1 MQPRNAGFLVTHTP
15 FMALHPMVTVTYLP
29 LFVTIL
35 FRGMPGMWK
44 SRHRLVLCWL
54 VVLQALFPGR
64 KTLAELARWSPASIT
79 VWRLRR
85 VLKAAYWDVHLLVEW
100 WAQEALNTL
109 PPPKDGR
116 LYVVGD
122 GSEKP
127 KRGTQNPLAQKGR
140 KSEHHPWFFGIR
152 FALLIANWDVYRLPV
167 AFRLIR
173 PKSHPEYRTENAL
186 FREMVGSFVPPTWA
200 KRIIVE
206 GDAAYGSQEN
216 MQMVLKRDAD
226 DPARRWGFVFAI
238 ARTWKTVEDKAIK
251 DLVTHLPRKYYQRIR
266 VPRLPG
272 MQGCKT
278 FWVYSTHLCLR
289 HIGDVTVVLSKR
301 GRNLGPKQTKILVT
315 NLDEWIPRQ
324 VVGAYQRRWPVE
336 QINRELKTDLGL
348 GEHQVSKDERRIEK
362 SFGIAVLAYLLL
374 IRACHQEM
382 IPGKSWS
389 VSQLQHA
396 FRLRVITNQVEHNVK
411 TKLTKARK
419 VA

>member
-1 MQPRNAGFLVTHTP
+1 MVTHTLCTVW
-15 FMALHPMVTVTYLP
+15 FAMITVTYLP

-35 FRGMPGMWK
+35 FRGMLGIWK
-44 SRHRLVLCWL
+44 SRHRLILCWL
-54 VVLQALFPGR
+54 VFMQALYPGR
-64 KTLAELARWSPASIT
+64 KTLEELARWTPAQIT
-79 VWRLRR
+79 VWRFRR
-85 VLKAAYWDVHLLVEW
+85 LLKASYWNIHVLVEW
-100 WAQEALNTL
+100 WVQEALNTL
-109 PPPKDGR
+109 PPPKDGT
-116 LYVVGD
+116 LFLVGD

-152 FALLIANWDVYRLPV
+152 FALLIVNWDVYRFPV

-173 PKSHPEYRTENAL
+173 PKSHPAYQSENAL
-186 FREMVGSFVPPTWA
+186 FREMVGRFVPPSWA
-200 KRIIVE
+200 KRVIVE
-206 GDAAYGSQEN
+206 GDAAYGSQDN
-216 MQMVLKRDAD
+216 IKMVMKRDAD

-251 DLVTHLPRKYYQRIR
+251 DLVTHLPRKYYQRAR

-272 MQGCKT
+272 TTGCKT
-278 FWVYSTHLCLR
+278 FWVYSTRLCLR

-348 GEHQVSKDERRIEK
+348 GEHQVSGEEGRIEK

-374 IRACHQEM
+374 LRACHQE
-382 IPGKSWS
+382 IVPGKSWS
-389 VSQLQHA
+389 IAQLQHT
-396 FRLRVITNQVEHNVK
+396 FRLRVMTNQVEHNLK
-411 TKLTKARK
+411 ARLTKARK

>member
-1 MQPRNAGFLVTHTP
+1 MVTHTLCTVW
-15 FMALHPMVTVTYLP
+15 FAMITVTYLP

-35 FRGMPGMWK
+35 FRGMPGIWK
-44 SRHRLVLCWL
+44 SRHRLILCWL
-54 VVLQALFPGR
+54 VFMQALYPGR
-64 KTLAELARWSPASIT
+64 KTLEELARWTPAQIT
-79 VWRLRR
+79 VWRFRR
-85 VLKAAYWDVHLLVEW
+85 LLKASYWNVHVLVEW
-100 WAQEALNTL
+100 WVQEALNTL
-109 PPPKDGR
+109 PPPKDGT
-116 LYVVGD
+116 LFLVGD

-152 FALLIANWDVYRLPV
+152 FALLIVNWDVYRFPV

-173 PKSHPEYRTENAL
+173 PKSHPAYQSENAL
-186 FREMVGSFVPPTWA
+186 FREMVGRFVPPSWA
-200 KRIIVE
+200 KRVIVE
-206 GDAAYGSQEN
+206 GDAAYGSQDN
-216 MQMVLKRDAD
+216 IKMVMKRDAD

-251 DLVTHLPRKYYQRIR
+251 DLVTHLPRKYYQRAR

-272 MQGCKT
+272 TTGCKT
-278 FWVYSTHLCLR
+278 FWVYSTRLCLR

-348 GEHQVSKDERRIEK
+348 GEHQVSGEEGRIEK

-374 IRACHQEM
+374 LRACHQE
-382 IPGKSWS
+382 IVPGKSWS
-389 VSQLQHA
+389 IAQLQHT
-396 FRLRVITNQVEHNVK
+396 FRLRVMTNQVEHNLK
-411 TKLTKARK
+411 ARLTKARK

>member
-1 MQPRNAGFLVTHTP
+1 
-15 FMALHPMVTVTYLP
+15 MALHLMVTVTYLP

-44 SRHRLVLCWL
+44 SRHRLILCWL

-127 KRGTQNPLAQKGR
+127 QRGLQNPLAQKGR

-152 FALLIANWDVYRLPV
+152 FALLIVNWDVYRLPV

-173 PKSHPEYRTENAL
+173 PKRHPEYQTENAL
-186 FREMVGSFVPPTWA
+186 FREMVRAFTPPAWA
-200 KRIIVE
+200 TTVIVE

-216 MQMVLKRDAD
+216 ITMVQQRDID
-226 DPARRWGFVFAI
+226 DAARRWGFVFAI
-238 ARTWKTVEDKAIK
+238 ARTWKTVEEKAIK

-272 MQGCKT
+272 VKGCKT
-278 FWVYSTHLCLR
+278 FWVYSTRLCLR

-348 GEHQVSKDERRIEK
+348 GEHQVGQEEGRIEK

-374 IRACHQEM
+374 IRACHQE
-382 IPGKSWS
+382 IVPGKSWS
-389 VSQLQHA
+389 IAQLQHA
-396 FRLRVITNQVEHNVK
+396 FRLRMITKQVEHNVK
-411 TKLTKARK
+411 TQMAKARK

>member
-1 MQPRNAGFLVTHTP
+1 
-15 FMALHPMVTVTYLP
+15 MALHLMVTVTYLP

-44 SRHRLVLCWL
+44 SRHRLILCWL

-85 VLKAAYWDVHLLVEW
+85 VLKAAYWDIHLLVEW

-127 KRGTQNPLAQKGR
+127 KRGLQNPLAQKGR

-152 FALLIANWDVYRLPV
+152 FALLIVNWDVYRLPV

-173 PKSHPEYRTENAL
+173 PKRHPEYHTENAL
-186 FREMVGSFVPPTWA
+186 FREMVRAFTPPAWA
-200 KRIIVE
+200 TTVIVE

-216 MQMVLKRDAD
+216 ITMVQQRDID
-226 DPARRWGFVFAI
+226 DAARRWGFVFAI
-238 ARTWKTVEDKAIK
+238 ARPWKTVEEKAIK
-251 DLVTHLPRKYYQRIR
+251 DLVTHLPRKYSQRIR

-272 MQGCKT
+272 VKGCKT
-278 FWVYSTHLCLR
+278 FWVSSTRLCLR

-324 VVGAYQRRWPVE
+324 VVGASQRRWPVE

-348 GEHQVSKDERRIEK
+348 GEHQVGQEEGRIEK
-362 SFGIAVLAYLLL
+362 SLGIAVVAYLLL
-374 IRACHQEM
+374 IRACHQE
-382 IPGKSWS
+382 IVPGKSWS
-389 VSQLQHA
+389 IAQLQHA
-396 FRLRVITNQVEHNVK
+396 FRLRMITKQVEHNVK
-411 TKLTKARK
+411 TQMAKARK

>member
-1 MQPRNAGFLVTHTP
+1 MVTHTLCTARSA
-15 FMALHPMVTVTYLP
+15 MITVTYLP
-29 LFVTIL
+29 LFVTML
-35 FRGMPGMWK
+35 FRGMPGIWK
-44 SRHRLVLCWL
+44 GRHRLILCWL
-54 VVLQALFPGR
+54 VCMQALFPGQ
-64 KTLAELARWSPASIT
+64 KTLEELARWTPASIT
-79 VWRLRR
+79 VWRFRR
-85 VLKAAYWDVHLLVEW
+85 LLKASYWSIHLLVAW
-100 WAQEALNTL
+100 WAEEALQTL
-109 PPPKDGR
+109 PPPQDGT
-116 LYVVGD
+116 LHLVGD

-140 KSEHHPWFFGIR
+140 KSEHHPWFFGMR

-251 DLVTHLPRKYYQRIR
+251 DLVTHLPRQYYQRVR

-272 MQGCKT
+272 AKGCKT
-278 FWVYSTHLCLR
+278 FWVYSTRLCLR

-301 GRNLGPKQTKILVT
+301 GRNIGPKHTKILVT

-348 GEHQVSKDERRIEK
+348 GEHQVSTEEGRIEK
-362 SFGIAVLAYLLL
+362 SFGMAVLAYLLL
-374 IRACHQEM
+374 MRACHQEM
-382 IPGKSWS
+382 LPGKAWS

-396 FRLRVITNQVEHNVK
+396 FRLRMITNQVEHNVK
-411 TKLTKARK
+411 MRLPKTRK